1 MKQHSLETTDIFR
14 GAFFLCKGGDLCRI
28 RIKDNGRRIAAF
40 LIRGKDLDRLDR
52 EYRSGQ
58 ALVNPL
64 QLRESLNH
72 LRDILFDKLRENDP
86 ASSRHER
93 DYAAA
98 RSGSVRLRR
107 DERRMRYDRERKDRR
122 TQKEH

>member
-14 GAFFLCKGGDLCRI
+14 GAFFLCMGGDLCGI
-28 RIKDNGRRIAAF
+28 RIKGNGRRTASFMIQ
-40 LIRGKDLDRLDR
+40 GEDLNRLDR
-52 EYRSGQ
+52 EYRRGQ

-72 LRDILFDKLRENDP
+72 LRDILFETLRENKKGENND
-86 ASSRHER
+86 
-93 DYAAA
+93 
-98 RSGSVRLRR
+98 
-107 DERRMRYDRERKDRR
+107 DRERENRR

>member
-28 RIKDNGRRIAAF
+28 RIKDNGRRIATF
-40 LIRGKDLDRLDR
+40 LIRGEDLERLDK
-52 EYRSGQ
+52 EYRNGQ

-86 ASSRHER
+86 ASSHHGR

-98 RSGSVRLRR
+98 KGGA
-107 DERRMRYDRERKDRR
+107 RYDREREDRS